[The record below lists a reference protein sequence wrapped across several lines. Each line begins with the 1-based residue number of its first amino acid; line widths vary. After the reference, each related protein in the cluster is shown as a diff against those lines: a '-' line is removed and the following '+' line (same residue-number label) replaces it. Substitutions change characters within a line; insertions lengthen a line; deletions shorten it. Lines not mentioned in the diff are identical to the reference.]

1 MTGWAGARPGRRAVL
16 AGAAALVAAGAGRAA
31 AQGGRIT
38 RVVVPVPAGGGMDA
52 CARLFAEF
60 APRETLGQAIVENR
74 PGGALRLAIEFVQ
87 RSEPDGRT
95 LLFAPASVFTIYPH
109 IYRRLTYEL
118 ERDFAPISTFCEF
131 ELALGVP
138 AASPASTL
146 AEYLAWVRRE
156 SGRAAAFAVPAAG
169 SAAHFA
175 GARLARLAGVPLE
188 HVPYRG
194 SAPAMQD
201 LLAGAVPAAFN
212 VAGEFAAHRAAGRV
226 KVLATTGARRSPF
239 YTDVPTFAE
248 SGFPDLVVGEWFGL
262 FAPAATPAATV
273 AALNA
278 AVASALARP
287 EVLSRLETLAYVPR
301 HMDSAA
307 FAARI
312 RAEREGWAETIR
324 ATGFV
329 VEE

>member
-1 MTGWAGARPGRRAVL
+1 MNQGSRGFGRRPL
-16 AGAAALVAAGAGRAA
+16 LAALLAAGLAGRAA
-31 AQGGRIT
+31 AQGGRVT
-38 RVVVPVPAGGGMDA
+38 RIIVPVPAGGGMDA
-52 CARLFAEF
+52 CARLFAEY
-60 APRETLGQAIVENR
+60 APREALGQAIVENR

-87 RSEPDGRT
+87 RAEPDGRT

-109 IYRRLTYEL
+109 IYRRLTYDL
-118 ERDFAPISTFCEF
+118 DRDFAPISTFCEF
-131 ELALGVP
+131 DLALGVS
-138 AASPASTL
+138 ASTPVSTL

-156 SGRAAAFAVPAAG
+156 GGRAATFAVPAAG

-212 VAGEFAAHRAAGRV
+212 VSGEFVAHRAAGRV
-226 KVLATTGARRSPF
+226 KVLATTGAQRSPF
-239 YTDVPTFAE
+239 YPDVPTFAE
-248 SGFPDLVVGEWFGL
+248 LGFPDLVVGEWFGL
-262 FAPAATPAATV
+262 FAPMATPAAVV
-273 AALNA
+273 AGLNA
-278 AVASALARP
+278 AVVAALARP
-287 EVLSRLETLAYVPR
+287 EVQERLRALAYAPL
-301 HMDSAA
+301 HMAPEA
-307 FAARI
+307 FARRI
-312 RAEREGWAETIR
+312 RAERDGWAETVR

>member
-1 MTGWAGARPGRRAVL
+1 MNHGSRGFGRRPLLAASLAAGL
-16 AGAAALVAAGAGRAA
+16 AGQAA
-31 AQGGRIT
+31 AQGGRVT
-38 RVVVPVPAGGGMDA
+38 RIIVPVPAGGGMDA
-52 CARLFAEF
+52 CARLFAEY
-60 APRETLGQAIVENR
+60 APREALPQAIVENR

-87 RSEPDGRT
+87 RAEADGRT

-109 IYRRLTYEL
+109 IYRRLTYDL
-118 ERDFAPISTFCEF
+118 DRDFAPISTFCAF
-131 ELALGVP
+131 DLALGVP
-138 AASPASTL
+138 ASAPVSTL
-146 AEYLAWVRRE
+146 AEFLAWVRRE
-156 SGRAAAFAVPAAG
+156 GGRAATFAVPAAG

-212 VAGEFAAHRAAGRV
+212 VSGEFVAHRAAGRV
-226 KVLATTGARRSPF
+226 KVLATTGAQRSPF
-239 YTDVPTFAE
+239 YPDVPTFAE

-262 FAPAATPAATV
+262 FAPAATPAAVV
-273 AALNA
+273 AGLNA
-278 AVASALARP
+278 AVVASLARAEVQERLRALAYAPLHMAP
-287 EVLSRLETLAYVPR
+287 E
-301 HMDSAA
+301 A
-307 FAARI
+307 FARRI
-312 RAEREGWAETIR
+312 RAERDGWAETVR